1 MSHRPAPSRGRAAV
15 RAALLA
21 ALCAAGALPCPAQ
34 EPAQA
39 QTPSPADTAGK
50 VVVSG
55 AVPDEATR
63 AAILARV
70 RELYGAERVVDQ
82 LGIDKL
88 VAPPQWTQHVQ
99 RALTPELLQVSQG
112 RLRISGNVVEING
125 RAESESVR
133 QQLLDRMVT
142 GLDNPTYTVRDGLRV
157 SAPAQQVLD
166 AALAQRTIAFEPGN
180 ATLTPLGMQ
189 VLDEL
194 IPLLRQF
201 AGRRFEVVG
210 HTDDRGT
217 RAVNLELS
225 AARAAAVKAYLVGK
239 GIAATDIETSGAG
252 PDRPVADNASP
263 EGRARNRRI
272 EFRVLA

>member
-1 MSHRPAPSRGRAAV
+1 MTRLHLPPRHRAVPA
-15 RAALLA
+15 AAL
-21 ALCAAGALPCPAQ
+21 ALVLAAGAWPLPVRAQPAAAGAAA
-34 EPAQA
+34 PG
-39 QTPSPADTAGK
+39 TAGK

-55 AVPDEATR
+55 VVPDEATR

-99 RALTPELLQVSQG
+99 RVLTPELLQVSQG
-112 RLRISGNVVEING
+112 RLRISGNVVEIDG
-125 RAESESVR
+125 RAESETVR

-157 SAPAQQVLD
+157 SAPAQQALD
-166 AALAQRTIAFEPGN
+166 AALARRTIAFEPGN
-180 ATLTPLGMQ
+180 ARLTPVGMQ

-194 IPLLRQF
+194 LPLLRQF
-201 AGRRFEVVG
+201 SGRRFEVVG

-217 RAVNLELS
+217 RAANLELS

-239 GIAATDIETSGAG
+239 GIAAEDIETSGAG